1 MQQVARYAQN
11 RELRI
16 EVNNYSCNKLHAT
29 RKDSIRIAYG
39 FYSQA
44 LAGYNKKRDSHHIS
58 KRYFPPIDW
67 CLFTSFAHHPTI
79 APPYSLLSKSFKYQS
94 EPVVL

>member
-39 FYSQA
+39 FYSQT
-44 LAGYNKKRDSHHIS
+44 LAAIIKNVTAITFQKDIPR
-58 KRYFPPIDW
+58 R
-67 CLFTSFAHHPTI
+67 
-79 APPYSLLSKSFKYQS
+79 
-94 EPVVL
+94 